1 MTRRGSIAAAV
12 LVLVALAGY
21 YAWSTLRGSGLPA
34 GIASGNGR
42 IEAVEIDISSKIAG
56 RIAEIYVN
64 EGDFVEAGQEL
75 ARMDTAQLVAR
86 RRQAEAEL
94 ARAKVGVETAESLV
108 RQQQAQMDRI
118 EQRQVADGIRMDR
131 MADQIQATTTELHEV
146 KASLVDTVHNAAEAS
161 RTVLSTID
169 TALHSRPPKSD
180 HSAPVPVEPPP
191 DVD

>member
-1 MTRRGSIAAAV
+1 MIAPDALVGTAV
-12 LVLVALAGY
+12 GLATLAGTGY
-21 YAWSTLRGSGLPA
+21 GLWRKGRGRREARRVQQEAERQRQRDIADVILGRAAEPDNDITGEPGRPELPT
-34 GIASGNGR
+34 IVQR
-42 IEAVEIDISSKIAG
+42 IEEVGERQLASDQKLEYVIAQQH
-56 RIAEIYVN
+56 AM
-64 EGDFVEAGQEL
+64 A
-75 ARMDTAQLVAR
+75 
-86 RRQAEAEL
+86 
-94 ARAKVGVETAESLV
+94 
-108 RQQQAQMDRI
+108 QQQAQMDRI

-180 HSAPVPVEPPP
+180 HPPPVPVEPPP